1 MNTFDSPSEPQQSQS
16 RPQGTRDDSSSTGE
30 NASRPSD
37 AAIVA
42 TEEPEDHGPRVGT
55 VVWGLVIIALATLIV
70 ISKLGIVALNG
81 TYVLIGL
88 MLGAGAALVVGGLIS
103 MRRARQRGSQS

>member
-16 RPQGTRDDSSSTGE
+16 RPQGTRDDSSST
-30 NASRPSD
+30 NTSRPSD
-37 AAIVA
+37 AAIVD